1 MTPGRADTTAP
12 APGGDGAPGGS
23 ERRLRVA
30 MYVANDTVS
39 DTRVLREADTL
50 AAAGHDVTLIGRLPA
65 ASALARDER
74 RPSGARI
81 VRVSGDDGWLARW
94 RAELAWIRYPW
105 RARGEV
111 VRRVARNLRRG
122 PAGWPRAVGIAA
134 GAVLALPWV
143 LYRLVGWGTFR
154 DRLPAPQ
161 PGGQLDYIVGWRR
174 SVLPWADAAAAAGRG
189 ADVHHGHDVTG
200 LAAAVRAAD
209 RDGGRVVYDS
219 HELYAESGR
228 HARQGRWAKR
238 WIRGE
243 ERRLARRAV
252 ALVTVNATLEG
263 ILRDQLGIGR
273 SIVVH
278 NAPPR
283 WTPPAAAPDLLRA
296 KLGLAPGTKL
306 VLYHGGMTLER
317 GLLPLVDA
325 IERPE
330 MAGVHLVLMGGGALR
345 PELEARA
352 AEPAAGGR
360 VHVVE
365 AVPPDE
371 LAAWVA
377 SADVGAMPNLPVN
390 ANERLSTP
398 NKLFESI
405 AVGLPVV
412 SSDFPERRRIILDD
426 PDGSLGAVC
435 DPTRPA
441 EIAAALRS
449 ILDLAPGAREDLRRR
464 VLRAAHERWNWETE
478 SARLADLYD
487 SLAVESPSSPAADRA
502 RPRAVLLVA
511 NAAAPY
517 SRGLRVARSLAEAG
531 YAVEIAA
538 LDDGAHPRQESD
550 AGVLVHRYTPRGPW
564 VKRSAPPAGP
574 ATGLR
579 RWIIRGHRA
588 LGRAVPPL
596 RAFPAPT
603 ADALAKILFWPV
615 HVRAWWAALE
625 AELPPADLYHAFG
638 ILTIDVA
645 NRLAKGARAKGRQGR
660 VVYDVIDVI
669 LDSNN
674 YAGVPA
680 PILAFYKWRERRW
693 VRRADAVITVN
704 QPIADHLDRIW
715 PVREPVGVLLNCQPR
730 WTPPTPRPDHIREAT
745 GIPPERKIVL
755 WLGRLGRERG
765 LEQAAEAVL
774 RLDDAALVMLGFGPW
789 ADQLRAMDD
798 DPRYHGRHFTLPPV
812 HPDLVPAWTSSAD
825 VSVIAV
831 PANSLN
837 QRLSTPNKFWE
848 SLTAGTPIVLGRDLE
863 VMRAMLESHDLGRVA
878 DPADPQDVARA
889 LRGVLEQGDDALAAM
904 RGRCLAITHDE
915 WNWETAVEPYLAL
928 VERLR
933 TA

>member
-1 MTPGRADTTAP
+1 
-12 APGGDGAPGGS
+12 
-23 ERRLRVA
+23 
-30 MYVANDTVS
+30 MYVANDVAS

-50 AAAGHDVTLIGRLPA
+50 AEAGHDVTLIGRLPA
-65 ASALARDER
+65 ASSLPAAER
-74 RPSGARI
+74 RASGARI

-111 VRRVARNLRRG
+111 VRRIGRHVRRG
-122 PAGWPRAVGIAA
+122 PAAWPRALGIAL
-134 GAVLALPWV
+134 GALVAIPWV
-143 LYRLVGWGTFR
+143 LYRLVAWGVFR
-154 DRLPAPQ
+154 DRLPAPAQ
-161 PGGQLDYIVGWRR
+161 GGQLDYIVGWRR
-174 SVLPWADAAAAAGRG
+174 SVLPWAEHAALAGKG
-189 ADVHHGHDVTG
+189 AQVHHGHDVTG
-200 LAAAVRAAD
+200 LAAAVRAAALD
-209 RDGGRVVYDS
+209 QGRVVYDS

-238 WIRGE
+238 WIRGQ
-243 ERRLARRAV
+243 ERSMARQAV

-263 ILRDQLGIGR
+263 ILRDQLGLKR
-273 SIVVH
+273 SVVVH

-283 WTPPAAAPDLLRA
+283 WTAPDPAPDLLRA

-306 VLYHGGMTLER
+306 VLYHGGMTAER

-325 IERPE
+325 LERPE
-330 MAGVHLVLMGGGALR
+330 MADVHLVLMGSGALR
-345 PELEARA
+345 GKLETRA
-352 AEPAAGGR
+352 NGPKAGGR
-360 VHVVE
+360 IHVIDP
-365 AVPPDE
+365 VPPDD

-377 SADVGAMPNLPVN
+377 SADVGAMPNLPMN

-412 SSDFPERRRIILDD
+412 SSDFPERKRIILGD
-426 PDGSLGAVC
+426 PDGPLGAVC
-435 DPTRPA
+435 DPAKPEA
-441 EIAAALRS
+441 IARAIRS
-449 ILDLAPGAREDLRRR
+449 ILDLAPDARADLHRRI
-464 VLRAAHERWNWETE
+464 LHAAHERWNWEIE
-478 SARLADLYD
+478 SAKLAGLYE
-487 SLAVESPSSPAADRA
+487 SLVGGDAPMTAPVPDT

-538 LDDGAHPRQESD
+538 VDDGAHAIEQSD
-550 AGVLVHRYTPRGPW
+550 AGVLVHRYPPRGPW
-564 VKRSAPPAGP
+564 VKRATPPAGP
-574 ATGLR
+574 AKGLR

-588 LGRAVPPL
+588 AGKVIPPL
-596 RAFPAPT
+596 RRFPAPT
-603 ADALAKILFWPV
+603 SDALSKIFYWPV

-645 NRLAKGARAKGRQGR
+645 NRLAADAKKRGREGK

-674 YAGVPA
+674 YGDVPG
-680 PILAFYKWRERRW
+680 PILRLYKWRERRW
-693 VRRADAVITVN
+693 LKRADAVVTVN

-730 WTPPTPRPDHIREAT
+730 WTPPEPRPDHIRAAT

-765 LEQAAEAVL
+765 LEQAADAVL
-774 RLDDAALVMLGFGPW
+774 QLDDAALVMLGFGPW
-789 ADQLRAMDD
+789 ADQLRAQDQS
-798 DPRYHGRHFTLPPV
+798 PKYKGRHFTLPPV
-812 HPDLVPAWTSSAD
+812 HPDEVPAWTSSAD

-863 VMRAMLESHDLGRVA
+863 VMRAMLEAHDLGRVA
-878 DPADPQDVARA
+878 DPASPDDLARA
-889 LRGVLEQGDDALAAM
+889 LREVLEQGDDALGSM
-904 RGRCLAITHDE
+904 RARCLVITRDE
-915 WNWETAVEPYLAL
+915 WNWETAVQPYLAL
-928 VERLR
+928 VAGLR
-933 TA
+933 KR